1 MLCTLGAQQMEESS
15 ETATTVAIVMT
26 ADKGIFPHCGYFYIT
41 GNDCYTIYIALKD
54 NFGI

>member
-1 MLCTLGAQQMEESS
+1 MEESS

-54 NFGI
+54 NSGI